1 MNNDSDKPKKN
12 ILPDLIIPILAL
24 AFTGYYLTTITEVPW
39 IAQAS
44 AVTVSVLLLLAILA
58 FAVRTGVRLARGE
71 NEIRFRGLLGDR
83 RTGLKRLALLG
94 LTIAYIAVIE
104 TLGFTLTTFL
114 FLSFSITLLS
124 SLNNLWRAFLIAAV
138 CSMTGYLVFIVLFQT
153 RFPLGVIERL
163 LNWH

>member
-24 AFTGYYLTTITEVPW
+24 AFTVYYLTTITEVPW

-71 NEIRFRGLLGDR
+71 SEIRFRGLLDDR

-124 SLNNLWRAFLIAAV
+124 SLSNVWRALLIAAV